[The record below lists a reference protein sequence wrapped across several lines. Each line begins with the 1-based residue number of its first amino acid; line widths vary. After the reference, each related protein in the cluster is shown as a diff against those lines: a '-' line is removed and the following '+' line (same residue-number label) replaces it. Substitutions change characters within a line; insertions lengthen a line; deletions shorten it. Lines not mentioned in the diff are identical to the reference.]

1 MSAPWCVA
9 SSSIWAEGA
18 CLFEREHHRRIA
30 RVLESLDAESLLSRQ
45 CLFGGGNAIAL
56 RHGEYRES
64 VDIDFIISN
73 LEGYRQLRQAL
84 TGPDGLGAVT
94 REGTRLVAARDIR
107 ADQYGIRTMV
117 RVDAVDI
124 KLEIVLEA
132 RITLDAP
139 GAEDRVCGVATLTP
153 RDLVATKLLA
163 NSDRWADDAVASRDL
178 IDLAMMEPGR
188 ELLRLGIA
196 KASQAYGQSIATDL
210 GKAIE
215 QLRQRP
221 LRLGQ
226 CMARMGMTGLPK
238 ALLWQRIKALRP

>member
-1 MSAPWCVA
+1 
-9 SSSIWAEGA
+9 
-18 CLFEREHHRRIA
+18 LFEREHHRRIA
-30 RVLESLDAESLLSRQ
+30 RVLESLKAESLLSRQ
-45 CLFGGGNAIAL
+45 CLFGGGTAIAL

-94 REGTRLVAARDIR
+94 REGTRLVASRDIR
-107 ADQYGIRTMV
+107 ADQYGIRTML
-117 RVDAVDI
+117 RVDDADI

-132 RITLDAP
+132 RIALDAP

-153 RDLVATKLLA
+153 LDMVTTKLLA

-178 IDLAMMEPGR
+178 IDLAMMKPSR
-188 ELLRLGIA
+188 DLLRRGIA

-221 LRLGQ
+221 QRLEQ
-226 CMARMGMTGLPK
+226 CMVRMGMTGISK

>member
-1 MSAPWCVA
+1 M
-9 SSSIWAEGA
+9 
-18 CLFEREHHRRIA
+18 FEREHHRRIA
-30 RVLESLDAESLLSRQ
+30 RVLESLDAESLLSKQ
-45 CLFGGGNAIAL
+45 CLFGGGTAIAL

-73 LEGYRQLRQAL
+73 LEGYRELRQAL
-84 TGPDGLGAVT
+84 TGPDGLGTVT
-94 REGTRLVAARDIR
+94 RKGTRLVASRDIR
-107 ADQYGIRTMV
+107 ADQYGIRTML
-117 RVDAVDI
+117 RVDDADI

-132 RITLDAP
+132 RVALDVP

-153 RDLVATKLLA
+153 LDMVTTKLLA

-178 IDLAMMEPGR
+178 IDLAMMKPR
-188 ELLRLGIA
+188 RDLLRRGIA

-221 LRLGQ
+221 QRLEQ
-226 CMARMGMTGLPK
+226 CMARMGMTGIAK